1 MTKGSF
7 DKVKNSVSMVAP
19 VASMAL
25 PFVAPGLHKGI
36 VKTQTAV
43 GAIGQVGNTVNNT
56 IDSAKNARKNNQ
68 YHNKLNGLY
77 SEKLAV
83 EKEDREDKKKKR
95 TKILAKS
102 APYAVGGTLLLAYGS
117 QALKDKNPTKPL
129 KDAVSGIPASAIDNF
144 RKKSDIINGLIKGGK
159 KGLKKANKIT
169 VVRPKQ
175 NPLGS
180 FVNGA
185 AWGMGTLGAHM
196 LGSAFF
202 KNKDVSKNY
211 ERVQPG
217 QVKAVKIVKEV
228 KDMVDKNKKE
238 EQEKTASVKGAKVL
252 KNISDKAFDAGI
264 NLNGVLEYGIKQPV
278 AVAGASFLG
287 KEIAGA
293 ISRRTKKLAK
303 TQYLK
308 NLNKNKD
315 AENKDEEKTAGIK
328 DVTGKVGT
336 FAKKYVRDYGQANL
350 TSLIKPVAGVVATI
364 PLIYGK
370 EILDQKKLTKKIQER
385 QAEKENKER
394 ENKDNGR
401 DYKGGKRNNSTEH
414 NI

>member
-1 MTKGSF
+1 MGNLQKI
-7 DKVKNSVSMVAP
+7 KNSVSMVAP

-25 PFVAPGLHKGI
+25 PFVAPNLSNGI
-36 VKTQTAV
+36 SKAQTAV
-43 GAIGQVGNTVNNT
+43 GAIGQVGSTVNNT
-56 IDSAKNARKNNQ
+56 IDSVKNARKNNQ
-68 YHNKLNGLY
+68 YHSKLNSLY
-77 SEKLAV
+77 GEKLAS
-83 EKEDREDKKKKR
+83 EKEDSENKKEMR
-95 TKILAKS
+95 TKVLAKT
-102 APYAVGGTLLLAYGS
+102 APYAVGGTLLLAYGAR
-117 QALKDKNPTKPL
+117 ALKDKSPTKPL
-129 KDAVSGIPASAIDNF
+129 KDIVSGIPVFAIDNF
-144 RKKSDIINGLIKGGK
+144 RKKSNIVNGLIKGGK

-175 NPLGS
+175 SPLNS

-217 QVKAVKIVKEV
+217 TVKAVNIAKEV
-228 KDMVDKNKKE
+228 KEMIDKKKKE

-303 TQYLK
+303 AQYLK

-315 AENKDEEKTAGIK
+315 TENKDEEKTAGIK
-328 DVTGKVGT
+328 DVPGKIGT

-350 TSLIKPVAGVVATI
+350 TSLVKPIAGTVAAI

-370 EILDQKKLTKKIQER
+370 EILDQKRLTKKIQER
-385 QAEKENKER
+385 QAERENKER

-401 DYKGGKRNNSTEH
+401 DYKGSKRNNSTEH